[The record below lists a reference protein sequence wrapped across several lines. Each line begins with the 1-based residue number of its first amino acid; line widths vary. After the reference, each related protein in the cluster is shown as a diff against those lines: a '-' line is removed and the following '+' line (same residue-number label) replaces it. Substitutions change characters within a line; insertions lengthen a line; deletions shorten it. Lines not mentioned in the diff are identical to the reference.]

1 MLLYLLFSN
10 IIDLTVLMLLNE
22 NWTELDD
29 DIIFAELLFL
39 DEINFNNWL
48 FFSTEHS
55 KAEMHH
61 FPVITVKLLWNGL
74 YSIKRYIF

>member
-10 IIDLTVLMLLNE
+10 IIDLTVLMRLNE

-48 FFSTEHS
+48 FFQQNIQKLKCIIFLLSLLSCFE
-55 KAEMHH
+55 
-61 FPVITVKLLWNGL
+61 TVCKV
-74 YSIKRYIF
+74 